1 MLKILGYVLSVSFGM
16 TLPMP
21 TLNLGIQQEDFGN
34 LTPKLLLYVK
44 MGFKETIE
52 RFLSQIPTQSS
63 CTKINCS
70 SVINK

>member
-34 LTPKLLLYVK
+34 LTPKLLLYVNN
-44 MGFKETIE
+44 G
-52 RFLSQIPTQSS
+52 
-63 CTKINCS
+63 
-70 SVINK
+70 V